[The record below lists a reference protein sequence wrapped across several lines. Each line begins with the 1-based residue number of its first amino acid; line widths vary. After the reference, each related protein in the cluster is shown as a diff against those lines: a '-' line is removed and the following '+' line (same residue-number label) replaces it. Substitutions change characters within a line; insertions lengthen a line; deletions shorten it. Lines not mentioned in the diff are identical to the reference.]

1 MLSTLDVSYF
11 SFCPS
16 YKCTSY
22 LSDGICFRLEAGF
35 LNGLLEAGAS
45 ATESSGF
52 SNCQL
57 GNDVSSE
64 QSTTIDILQ
73 KMFLPSSG
81 PWHANNEFVSAALK
95 KLPENGLFCSIFSVV
110 E

>member
-1 MLSTLDVSYF
+1 M
-11 SFCPS
+11 
-16 YKCTSY
+16 
-22 LSDGICFRLEAGF
+22 SDGICFRLEAGF

-64 QSTTIDILQ
+64 QSTTIDILE

>member
-1 MLSTLDVSYF
+1 MFLIF

-16 YKCTSY
+16 YTCTSY
-22 LSDGICFRLEAGF
+22 LSDGICFRLETDF
-35 LNGLLEAGAS
+35 LNGLLEAGA
-45 ATESSGF
+45 TESSG
-52 SNCQL
+52 SHNCQL

-73 KMFLPSSG
+73 KLFLPSNG
-81 PWHANNEFVSAALK
+81 PWHVNNEFVSAALT

>member
-1 MLSTLDVSYF
+1 MCLIF
-11 SFCPS
+11 SFYPS
-16 YKCTSY
+16 YTCTSY
-22 LSDGICFRLEAGF
+22 FSDGICFHLETDF
-35 LNGLLEAGAS
+35 LNGLLEAGA
-45 ATESSGF
+45 TESSG
-52 SNCQL
+52 SPNCQL

-73 KMFLPSSG
+73 KMFPPSSG
-81 PWHANNEFVSAALK
+81 PWHANNEFISAALK